1 MTSVWGLPTER
12 EHMLYCISIWIM
24 CDVCLPCIVRLGTDS
39 PVLYPVDRT
48 ALRNEAS
55 HHQSL
60 LQRVSHSHP
69 TAGWDLNTAQHNA
82 HWTDTARRRSGWH
95 SAPGSDVETLKD
107 KVGMTRFL
115 VTTGAGE
122 HGFRCAG
129 FFSCSLLLWRSS
141 KWNGVTYIHSFPWA
155 DHLPAES
162 RKHWKKTFGGAQLQ
176 HSSLWTV
183 AHWPLTLQMLTC
195 PFLTVKTLL

>member
-1 MTSVWGLPTER
+1 MRTTYWKRTYAVLYQYMDYVWCVSAVHCEVRDRLTRPVSCRPHSTPEWGL
-12 EHMLYCISIWIM
+12 
-24 CDVCLPCIVRLGTDS
+24 
-39 PVLYPVDRT
+39 
-48 ALRNEAS
+48 AS
-55 HHQSL
+55 SEPSSASLSQS
-60 LQRVSHSHP
+60 SHSGLGPEHS
-69 TAGWDLNTAQHNA
+69 TAQHNA